1 MTNLNVCLEKRQ
13 IVLKRGDDKLETLVN
28 VRQ

>member
-1 MTNLNVCLEKRQ
+1 MTNLNVCREKRQ